1 MSVVI
6 FGEVVF
12 QTILAY
18 LALLL
23 LTRILGKE
31 QISQLT
37 FYDYVSGITI
47 GSMTA
52 VLATD
57 VDAGRT
63 WVHLTALLL
72 FGALVF
78 ASSFLSERSRV
89 ARKLLEGE
97 PVVVIHNGKI
107 LESNMASM
115 RYNLD
120 NLTSQLRQ
128 KDVFN
133 MGDVEFAVLEP
144 NGELSVLIKADQ
156 KPVTPQDFNIP
167 SNYEGIPTE
176 LIMDGQIIYPN
187 LQQNKLNEKWLMDEL
202 RKQGVFSLGEVEFAA
217 LDSNG
222 VLYVDK
228 KQDILEYVTDISD
241 RKPS

>member
-1 MSVVI
+1 MNIVI
-6 FGEVVF
+6 LGEVAF
-12 QTILAY
+12 QTILAFV
-18 LALLL
+18 ALLFV
-23 LTRILGKE
+23 TRVLGKE

-52 VLATD
+52 VLAID

-63 WVHLTALLL
+63 WVHLLALLL

-78 ASSFLSERSRV
+78 ASSYASKKSRL

-107 LESNMASM
+107 LEGNMAKM

-144 NGELSVLIKADQ
+144 DGQLSVLLKADK
-156 KPVTPQDFNIP
+156 KPITPQDLNIP
-167 SNYEGIPTE
+167 SNYEGISTE
-176 LIMDGQIIYPN
+176 LIMDGEIIYPN

-217 LDSNG
+217 LNSDGS
-222 VLYVDK
+222 LYVDK

-241 RKPS
+241 

>member
-1 MSVVI
+1 MSMAVL
-6 FGEVVF
+6 GEVFF
-12 QTILAY
+12 QTILAFV
-18 LALLL
+18 ALLL
-23 LTRILGKE
+23 VTRILGKE

-63 WVHLTALLL
+63 WVHLLALLL

-78 ASSFLSERSRV
+78 ASSFISERNRI

-107 LESNMASM
+107 MESNMARM

-144 NGELSVLIKADQ
+144 NGQISVLLKADK
-156 KPVTPQDFNIP
+156 KPITPQDLNLP
-167 SNYEGIPTE
+167 VNYEGIATE

-217 LDSNG
+217 LDSQGN
-222 VLYVDK
+222 LYVDK
-228 KQDILEYVTDISD
+228 KQDTLEYVTVISD
-241 RKPS
+241 